1 MPILDLLKH
10 WCITMKSLF
19 LFTFKLE
26 KQWNRGNGAL
36 IEKKKKS
43 TKVPPGGQTT
53 HIHDKR
59 IDKGKWVII
68 LRQNKYTFL

>member
-1 MPILDLLKH
+1 MPILDLLKY

-36 IEKKKKS
+36 IEKK
-43 TKVPPGGQTT
+43 
-53 HIHDKR
+53 
-59 IDKGKWVII
+59 II
-68 LRQNKYTFL
+68 NQGATWWTNDTYT

>member
-36 IEKKKKS
+36 IEKKKNNQPRCHL
-43 TKVPPGGQTT
+43 V
-53 HIHDKR
+53 DKR
-59 IDKGKWVII
+59 HIYMIKG
-68 LRQNKYTFL
+68 